1 MYSTVISVS
10 FLVVSLVSLFVQ
22 SMSLSRIIRLP
33 AGSAAAWGL
42 LRTVICRV
50 AVASAYVAMGIAV
63 LITPPDTGVIAL
75 AVFTAVQLVWWAN
88 SAADVRLRHR
98 MDLR

>member
-1 MYSTVISVS
+1 M
-10 FLVVSLVSLFVQ
+10 
-22 SMSLSRIIRLP
+22 
-33 AGSAAAWGL
+33 
-42 LRTVICRV
+42 ICRV

-75 AVFTAVQLVWWAN
+75 AVFTVVQLVWWAN

-98 MDLR
+98 LDLR